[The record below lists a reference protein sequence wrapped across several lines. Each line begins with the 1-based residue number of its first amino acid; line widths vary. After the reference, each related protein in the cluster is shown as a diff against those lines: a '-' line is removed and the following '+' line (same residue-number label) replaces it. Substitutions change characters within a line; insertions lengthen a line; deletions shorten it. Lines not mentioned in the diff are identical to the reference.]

1 MVISSTNIDDKR
13 RAHGPFPRKIELSGL
28 HLFSDCQRA
37 PPCPL
42 GKTCSTSRF
51 VSRTIRYT
59 RFCQLIGNMS
69 RQSAVFDNGLVKK
82 LRRKMRCVF
91 AFAKLILFLFIR
103 AAFSYIFFTGK
114 ISSIFYF
121 LFSIRFLFYINYSPM
136 FFLWLRKL

>member
-1 MVISSTNIDDKR
+1 MAISSTNIDDKR
-13 RAHGPFPRKIELSGL
+13 RAHGSFPRKIELSDL

-37 PPCPL
+37 PPWPL

-91 AFAKLILFLFIR
+91 VFAKLILFFIY
-103 AAFSYIFFTGK
+103 SSSFFLHFLYRK
-114 ISSIFYF
+114 DLIYF
-121 LFSIRFLFYINYSPM
+121 LFSIFYKISFLHKLFSYV
-136 FFLWLRKL
+136 FLWLRKL